1 MIHLTLM
8 AVDAIGLHDALDSA
22 CSVPPLFFNS
32 HRHDDGDDDDDDP
45 AEDVHAMSSHW
56 AERIGTRE

>member
-1 MIHLTLM
+1 M